1 MNGESMNVA
10 AENNVPMTKQESKVT
25 LANKKKTIAQS
36 QRSVVI
42 ALDDYKKA
50 AKKLQKK
57 ANLNAKMQAA
67 SAVPLQAERSA
78 SSAEQTGQS
87 ELTSSFSQRVSQM
100 HSTGAFPDTPGTSP
114 LS

>member
-50 AKKLQKK
+50 AKKLQKSRRSMR
-57 ANLNAKMQAA
+57 NFA
-67 SAVPLQAERSA
+67 SFLP
-78 SSAEQTGQS
+78 TDGNW
-87 ELTSSFSQRVSQM
+87 F
-100 HSTGAFPDTPGTSP
+100 
-114 LS
+114 